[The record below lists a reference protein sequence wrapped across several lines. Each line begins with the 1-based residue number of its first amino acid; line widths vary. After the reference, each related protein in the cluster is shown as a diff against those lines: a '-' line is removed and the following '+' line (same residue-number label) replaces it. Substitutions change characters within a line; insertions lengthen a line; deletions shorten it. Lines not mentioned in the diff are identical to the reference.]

1 MSGFLSGLAK
11 KEPKR
16 DLRRELEAF
25 RLVSAQLARQLE
37 PYIEIL
43 HQHYDARL
51 IHYTGELKG
60 TTREA
65 IRGIIEACG
74 SLGYTAR
81 VSGSADY
88 ARVRIGIKRIG
99 RGFGKYLQLL
109 FAVTAVLTV
118 LWAGGMHAGVDILEQ
133 PELWYMGL
141 PFAGSLLFI
150 LLSHEFG
157 HYIIARRNGVVAT
170 LPLLLPMPNPLL
182 GTAGAVIRMRSPV
195 PHRKALFDIGISGP
209 LAGVAASIIVITIGL
224 SLSEI
229 VPLKPG
235 DVVPLYWPEFE
246 LIYGSPGLILFRFFN
261 EPNVPLLVNLP
272 PLFKLLQL
280 IVIGPLDAGHVIL
293 LHPVAFAGWLGLFV
307 TALNLIPVGQL
318 DGGHVVFAGL
328 RKAYKPLGGFVVV
341 ALLFFAFFWPGWLV
355 WVGVLF
361 FVSRKRPAP
370 LDDITPLNKARR
382 LGAYGALVLL
392 WLCLTPVPFPGF

>member
-1 MSGFLSGLAK
+1 MGPITGLFG
-11 KEPKR
+11 KEPAR
-16 DLRRELEAF
+16 NLRRELEAF
-25 RLVSAQLARQLE
+25 GHVSGQLSQQLE

-43 HQHYDARL
+43 QRHYDARL

-60 TTREA
+60 KSREA
-65 IRGIIEACG
+65 IRGIIETCG

-81 VSGSADY
+81 VSGSADCT
-88 ARVRIGIKRIG
+88 RVRIGTKRIG
-99 RGFGKYLQLL
+99 RGFNKRLQLL
-109 FAVTAVLTV
+109 FAVAAVLTV
-118 LWAGGMHAGVDILEQ
+118 LWAGGMHAGVDILVQ
-133 PELWYMGL
+133 PELWYKGL

-157 HYIIARRNGVVAT
+157 HYIIARRNGVAAT

-209 LAGVAASIIVITIGL
+209 LAGVVASIIVITIGL
-224 SLSEI
+224 SLSEV

-235 DVVPLYWPEFE
+235 DFVHLYWPEFE
-246 LIYGSPGLILFRFFN
+246 LTYGSPGLILLRFFD

-272 PLFKLLQL
+272 PLFKFLQL
-280 IVIGPLDAGHVIL
+280 IVVGPLTSDQVIL

-328 RKAYKPLGGFVVV
+328 RRAYKPLGGLIVI

-355 WVGVLF
+355 WIGVLF
-361 FVSRKRPAP
+361 FISRKRPAP
-370 LDDITPLNKARR
+370 LDDITPLNKARK
-382 LGAYGALVLL
+382 LGAYGALILL
-392 WLCLTPVPFPGF
+392 WLCLTPVPFPGY

>member
-1 MSGFLSGLAK
+1 MMGLITGLFG
-11 KEPKR
+11 KEPAR
-16 DLRRELEAF
+16 NLRRELEAF
-25 RLVSAQLARQLE
+25 GHVSAQLSQQLE

-43 HQHYDARL
+43 QQHYDARL
-51 IHYTGELKG
+51 IHYTGELRGKP
-60 TTREA
+60 REA
-65 IRGIIEACG
+65 IRGIIEVCG

-81 VSGSADY
+81 VSGSADC
-88 ARVRIGIKRIG
+88 ARVRIGTKRIG
-99 RGFGKYLQLL
+99 RGFNKRLQLL

-118 LWAGGMHAGVDILEQ
+118 LWAGGMHAGVDILEH
-133 PELWYMGL
+133 PELWYEGL
-141 PFAGSLLFI
+141 PFAASLLFI

-157 HYIIARRNGVVAT
+157 HYITARRYGVIAT

-209 LAGVAASIIVITIGL
+209 LTGVVASIIVITIGL
-224 SLSEI
+224 SLSEV

-235 DVVPLYWPEFE
+235 DFVHLYWPEFE
-246 LIYGSPGLILFRFFN
+246 LTYGSPGLILLRFFN

-272 PLFKLLQL
+272 PLFKFLQL
-280 IVIGPLDAGHVIL
+280 IVVGPLTSDQVIL

-328 RKAYKPLGGFVVV
+328 RRAYKPLGGLIVI
-341 ALLFFAFFWPGWLV
+341 ALLFFSFFWPGWLV
-355 WVGVLF
+355 WIGVLF

-392 WLCLTPVPFPGF
+392 WLCLTP